1 MDDDLARKAL
11 AWQRAARAAVCD
23 VLEPWAHGTVVRATR
38 YPSYFDFNVVRV
50 EEDPAMSV
58 QALMGFADGALGG
71 LAHRRVDFEVI
82 DAAEPLRAGFEAQGW
97 RALRLLWMRH

>member
-38 YPSYFDFNVVRV
+38 YPRYFDFNVVRV
-50 EEDPAMSV
+50 EENPSMSV
-58 QALMGFADGALGG
+58 EGLMAFADEALAG
-71 LAHRRVDFEVI
+71 LAHRRVEFDLL
-82 DAAEPLRAGFEAQGW
+82 DAAEPLRTGFEAKGW
-97 RALRLLWMRH
+97 KALRLLW